1 MNVEQATNVKN
12 TSRQN
17 NRSQQNK
24 LPMQGA
30 SGVHLMQIFA
40 GLTIGLS
47 TLGAAIA
54 VYQFIQG
61 QTGALEWSLL
71 AVFYF
76 ATAIGIEGG
85 FHRYFSHN
93 AFQGSQRVT
102 WLMGVLGSMAAQGP
116 VLFWAATHRK
126 HHAFTDVE
134 GDPHSPRLH
143 GTGLKGRLTGML
155 HAHIGWLFAKEQ
167 ASWAQFAPDLLRKRE
182 VVHINQSYLT
192 WVALGL
198 LLPALIGGLVG
209 MSWQSAFN
217 GFIWGGLL
225 RIFLLDHVT
234 WSVNSLCHTFGKQAY
249 KVKDNSRN
257 LPLFSL
263 ISVGGALH
271 NNHHAFPR
279 GARNDHQSKWQMD
292 PSGWFIELLGLLG
305 MATNIKRYCA
315 TSSLQPQSPAAQPS
329 KNISDSAVNG
339 GK

>member
-1 MNVEQATNVKN
+1 MNVGQATDVKN
-12 TSRQN
+12 TATTGNTAPGSGSQN
-17 NRSQQNK
+17 NHSHQKKTALQN
-24 LPMQGA
+24 Q

-54 VYQFIQG
+54 VFQLVEG
-61 QTGALEWSLL
+61 SVGAVEWILL
-71 AVFYF
+71 AGFYF

-93 AFQGSQRVT
+93 AFQGNLRVT
-102 WLMGVLGSMAAQGP
+102 WLMGGLGSMAAQGP

-126 HHAFTDVE
+126 HHAFTDID

-143 GTGLKGRLTGML
+143 GNGLKGRLAGMI
-155 HAHIGWLFAKEQ
+155 HAHVGWLFAKEQ

-182 VVHINQSYLT
+182 VVQINQSYLS

-198 LLPALIGGLVG
+198 LLPAVIGGVVS
-209 MSWQSAFN
+209 MSWQGAFN

-249 KVKDNSRN
+249 PVKDNSRN

-271 NNHHAFPR
+271 NNHHAYPR

-305 MATNIKRYCA
+305 MATNIKRY
-315 TSSLQPQSPAAQPS
+315 PAQPA
-329 KNISDSAVNG
+329 KNVTNSAING